1 VGKAERAV
9 TLPLPMG
16 DISSGAGAAAE
27 GTAAMA
33 GEGTESQGGVPMS
46 PVRRLILLV
55 ALAVLTLSAVG
66 AAASSALAS
75 PPAGATDWTF
85 AVYCDGDNDLEP
97 YWDRFSLPWLLDVP
111 ASPGLHIVVLI
122 DRRSTDGAQLVE
134 IDGGIQTVVAT
145 YPEKDFGD
153 GATLRWFIEA
163 VHSRYPSTHL
173 ALTMWDHGYGW
184 RYVCKDETSG
194 GDSIGMDEL
203 HAAVTGA
210 GVPIDILAFDACNMG
225 DVDVAY
231 EAALTHLV
239 KIMVASEES
248 VSANGYPYDKMLAP
262 LADDPS
268 LTPVQVAQAMVAG
281 WKDYYDGL
289 NWANTAQL
297 AAVDVTRI
305 AAAAPDLRA
314 WARRLAADL
323 PLYKKAYTRELK
335 KTWHAWASNQY
346 DFSDYCAKLIE
357 DTQVKDATLK
367 ALTRTVKNDLADAT
381 IANATAPKS
390 VPVTALTIWWDEH
403 VDWKT
408 WQADY
413 LAHVSF
419 AQPAPLGMGWWAFLN
434 AYNQ

>member
-1 VGKAERAV
+1 
-9 TLPLPMG
+9 MG
-16 DISSGAGAAAE
+16 RRIAFALAFACLWAGVLGVAPAANAAA
-27 GTAAMA
+27 
-33 GEGTESQGGVPMS
+33 P
-46 PVRRLILLV
+46 
-55 ALAVLTLSAVG
+55 AVG
-66 AAASSALAS
+66 PARDAGDTWTIALYVNA
-75 PPAGATDWTF
+75 
-85 AVYCDGDNDLEP
+85 DNDLDYLWP
-97 YWDRFSLPWLLDVP
+97 RFTLPALRRIP
-111 ASPGLHIVVLI
+111 ASSQVNVVALVDRESETGSFLYRIRGSQVTTVRHWITERDFGQGETFQWFLRQMHSRFPVDHLIVV
-122 DRRSTDGAQLVE
+122 G
-134 IDGGIQTVVAT
+134 
-145 YPEKDFGD
+145 
-153 GATLRWFIEA
+153 
-163 VHSRYPSTHL
+163 
-173 ALTMWDHGYGW
+173 WDHGYGW
-184 RYVCKDETSG
+184 RYFSHDYNADDAIT
-194 GDSIGMDEL
+194 MPEL
-203 HAAVTGA
+203 RAALSGA
-210 GVPIDILAFDACNMG
+210 GVPVDVLAFDACNMG